1 MEITLTPEMEKMISE
16 ELATGNYI
24 SPTHVLCEGL
34 LYLRTHRIP
43 KEVRLENLRREVQKG
58 IDAMRAGD
66 YKTYDSADDMMED
79 IIKEARS
86 EFEAQKKNGK

>member
-1 MEITLTPEMEKMISE
+1 MEKMISE

-58 IDAMRAGD
+58 IDAMLAGD

>member
-43 KEVRLENLRREVQKG
+43 KEVRLENLRCEVQKG

>member
-1 MEITLTPEMEKMISE
+1 MEKMISE